1 MSEKQISNA
10 PLAKEGDIAVF
21 LRRTVSVQ
29 GVDVPIYNVSVG
41 KQGARSYVEVY
52 GNVAGRRLE
61 PEMILELMKGEAIE
75 VDFPSRSGQNYVG
88 SLVNGGLKTETFN
101 DRTTTKLNMVKIGHL
116 IDRNGEQF
124 GYKVPTVEGGHIEF
138 YKHIRSGQFPNAP
151 VIELDARDC
160 YALVLGGAGTEIK
173 KELGT
178 VKLTGTSDKTI
189 GEKTYTRAS
198 LAVRYTN
205 EIDQKL
211 KEENSQQRRQ
221 RSDPEQQ
228 QGSAEERTITP

>member
-1 MSEKQISNA
+1 MSEKQTNTA
-10 PLAKEGDIAVF
+10 PVAKAGDIAVF

-29 GVDVPIYNVSVG
+29 GVEVPIYNVSVG

-75 VDFPSRSGQNYVG
+75 VDFPSRSG
-88 SLVNGGLKTETFN
+88 NGGLKTETFN

-116 IDRNGEQF
+116 IDRNREQF

-151 VIELDARDC
+151 AIELDARDC
-160 YALVLGGAGTEIK
+160 YALVQGGTGTEIK

-178 VKLTGTSDKTI
+178 VKMTGTVDKLV

-198 LAVRYTN
+198 LAVRYTP
-205 EIDQKL
+205 EILQKL
-211 KEENSQQRRQ
+211 KEESSQQQ
-221 RSDPEQQ
+221 ESDEQ
-228 QGSAEERTITP
+228 RTITP